1 MFQFE
6 RCYKE
11 HEIDDVSPTRVVSD
25 EDRSGFK
32 EALCELQNSLAI
44 SRFSL
49 FDCSGHISHGFSLQL
64 ITELTNNVQFIYD
77 LDYLT
82 SKFSFSSVN
91 QAINLLEI
99 VQELFN
105 DIPQFESVIAHAR
118 DSIAGKLSR
127 MI

>member
-1 MFQFE
+1 MVVMVLWPHQMHCTYQHVNKKQILKKHF
-6 RCYKE
+6 
-11 HEIDDVSPTRVVSD
+11 VSCKTVW
-25 EDRSGFK
+25 
-32 EALCELQNSLAI
+32 Q
-44 SRFSL
+44 FSL

-77 LDYLT
+77 LDYFT

-91 QAINLLEI
+91 QAINVLEI

-118 DSIAGKLSR
+118 DSIAGKISR